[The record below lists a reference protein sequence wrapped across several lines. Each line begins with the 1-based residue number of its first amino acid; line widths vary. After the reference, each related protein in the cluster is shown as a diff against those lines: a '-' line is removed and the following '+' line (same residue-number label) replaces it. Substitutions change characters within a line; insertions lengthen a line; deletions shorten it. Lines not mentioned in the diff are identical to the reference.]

1 MVGGVGWGCCSPVF
15 FRAFRAPVLQTLQ
28 KQNCDGGGAGS
39 PGGSLGRLR
48 ASSSPGV
55 GWGWGRS
62 CRAGVR
68 RLCAEAL
75 KLCVM
80 RSLHLLSL
88 SPSLSPSVSAGRCQ
102 GCCSLE
108 TVGGWEIGTAGRGWL
123 GCLLVAGL
131 GSASPGRSAGCWV
144 LPLLLGLLLPLWGAV
159 RVVLLLGFCFSLLG
173 WGWPVIPWA
182 ASAPAGR

>member
-75 KLCVM
+75 KLCVLW
-80 RSLHLLSL
+80 SLPSLSL
-88 SPSLSPSVSAGRCQ
+88 SPSLFPSVSAGRCQ

-131 GSASPGRSAGCWV
+131 GRRLRAGRRGAGCFLSCWGFFSLSGALCVSCCCWGFASPCWAG
-144 LPLLLGLLLPLWGAV
+144 
-159 RVVLLLGFCFSLLG
+159 
-173 WGWPVIPWA
+173 
-182 ASAPAGR
+182 AGR

>member
-80 RSLHLLSL
+80 RSLPSLSL
-88 SPSLSPSVSAGRCQ
+88 SPSLFPSVSAGRCQ

-108 TVGGWEIGTAGRGWL
+108 TVGGWEDRDGWP
-123 GCLLVAGL
+123 VSAGL
-131 GSASPGRSAGCWV
+131 SPGRWAGSASPGRSAGCWV
-144 LPLLLGLLLPLWGAV
+144 LPLLLGLLSLSGALGVSCSCWGFASP
-159 RVVLLLGFCFSLLG
+159 C
-173 WGWPVIPWA
+173 WA
-182 ASAPAGR
+182 GAGR

>member
-1 MVGGVGWGCCSPVF
+1 MVGGVGWGSAFSRVFSGFSCSGSANSPKAELK
-15 FRAFRAPVLQTLQ
+15 RRRRWESWRESGTA
-28 KQNCDGGGAGS
+28 AGVKLS
-39 PGGSLGRLR
+39 RCRLGLGR
-48 ASSSPGV
+48 
-55 GWGWGRS
+55 
-62 CRAGVR
+62 CRWAGVR

-88 SPSLSPSVSAGRCQ
+88 SPSLSPSVSAGRCR

-108 TVGGWEIGTAGRGWL
+108 TVGGWEIGTAGRCRL

-144 LPLLLGLLLPLWGAV
+144 LPLLLGLLLPLWGAG
-159 RVVLLLGFCFSLLG
+159 RVVLLLGLCFSCRAGAG
-173 WGWPVIPWA
+173 W
-182 ASAPAGR
+182 

>member
-75 KLCVM
+75 KLCVLW
-80 RSLHLLSL
+80 SL
-88 SPSLSPSVSAGRCQ
+88 PSLSVSAPVCFRWTLPGLLFLGDGRR
-102 GCCSLE
+102 L
-108 TVGGWEIGTAGRGWL
+108 
-123 GCLLVAGL
+123 
-131 GSASPGRSAGCWV
+131 GRSGRLAGVGW
-144 LPLLLGLLLPLWGAV
+144 AV
-159 RVVLLLGFCFSLLG
+159 SWSLG
-173 WGWPVIPWA
+173 WGRRLR
-182 ASAPAGR
+182 AGRRGAGCFLSCWGFFSLSGALCVSCCCWGFASPCWAGAGR